1 MSEFVLDTPNTRE
14 QIFRSVHTTSLESHH
29 REDLPRPPSFAAT
42 VLSRSALGLDG
53 STIMFSAVMA
63 YGVIAVTPQEL
74 RRIALLAVAIRP
86 LLWLVLFGHRREV
99 EEMLLFSC
107 QRSARGFK
115 AGGGCL
121 TSIPPRHITGGIFPA
136 ILTR

>member
-1 MSEFVLDTPNTRE
+1 
-14 QIFRSVHTTSLESHH
+14 
-29 REDLPRPPSFAAT
+29 
-42 VLSRSALGLDG
+42 
-53 STIMFSAVMA
+53 MFSAVMA

-74 RRIALLAVAIRP
+74 RRITLLVVEIRP
-86 LLWLVLFGHRREV
+86 LLWLVLLGHRREV

-107 QRSARGFK
+107 QRSAREFK

-121 TSIPPRHITGGIFPA
+121 ATIPLRHFTGGIFPA